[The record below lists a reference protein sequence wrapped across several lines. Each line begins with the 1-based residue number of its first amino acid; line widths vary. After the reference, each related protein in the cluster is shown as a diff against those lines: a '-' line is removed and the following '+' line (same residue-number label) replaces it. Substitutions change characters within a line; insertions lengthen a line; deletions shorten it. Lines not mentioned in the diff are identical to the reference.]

1 MDIKEAIAK
10 RDYRFNA
17 GYSLLSKEAKKR
29 VEDDFCNIF
38 NLKPVSFR
46 LRRIGRVVMST
57 IESDVLRELF
67 KKEGITKVYNYE
79 YEAD

>member
-1 MDIKEAIAK
+1 MDIREAIAN

-29 VEDDFCNIF
+29 VEEGFCSTF

-67 KKEGITKVYNYE
+67 RKEGITKVYNYE